1 VKNSNYYIVEVLE
14 VVALLAFPVIVLILA
29 SS

>member
-1 VKNSNYYIVEVLE
+1 MKNSNYYVFEILE
-14 VVALLAFPVIVLILA
+14 VVALLAFPIGILILA

>member
-1 VKNSNYYIVEVLE
+1 MKNSNYYVFEILE
-14 VVALLAFPVIVLILA
+14 VVALIAFPIGILILT